1 MEIGNNSLDTMQKV
15 LNNNTPAAS
24 SLSGGGG
31 GGPPPHTLLKN
42 QKLIAEIFF

>member
-24 SLSGGGG
+24 SLSGGGERL
-31 GGPPPHTLLKN
+31 PHSLMK
-42 QKLIAEIFF
+42 

>member
-31 GGPPPHTLLKN
+31 ERLPHSLMK
-42 QKLIAEIFF
+42 